1 MPGIV
6 DVARKAGVSITT
18 VSRTFNP
25 VIEYPVAPATRQRV
39 LAAAAA
45 LQYSPSAL
53 ARALV
58 TRRSR
63 IVGVLVG
70 DIVDPYFAEI
80 ARGIEDVARR
90 AGYLVIVCNTSRDP
104 GTERRYISALRDYRA
119 DAIMFL
125 GGDIF
130 DEASR
135 RALER
140 DMVAVTRLGTVAVG
154 VAGDRVGLPAFDIDH
169 AAAAEEM
176 TRYLVGLGH
185 RDIGFIGGLPS
196 VSTARQRLAGF
207 RAGMAAA
214 GLSSDRLEPADF
226 TYAGGYTAALRMLE
240 APRPTAIFAA
250 NDQMAL
256 GALAAC
262 RRAGVEVPTDMT
274 VVGFGNTAA
283 AEHAVPALSTVA
295 MPRHQLGV
303 EAMQAVLDALAVEST
318 AVRGRRLP
326 FYLVIRESSSGPPTS
341 VGRKARRASAPAPRR
356 GTDRVRS

>member
-1 MPGIV
+1 
-6 DVARKAGVSITT
+6 VSITT

-25 VIEYPVAPATRQRV
+25 VSDYPVAQATRQRV
-39 LAAAAA
+39 LAAASA

-80 ARGIEDVARR
+80 VRGIEDVARR

-104 GTERRYISALRDYRA
+104 GTERRYVSALRDYRA
-119 DAIMFL
+119 DAILFL

-140 DMVAVTRLGTVAVG
+140 DMVAVTRQGTVAVG
-154 VAGDRVGLPAFDIDH
+154 VAGDRAGLPSFDIDH
-169 AAAAEEM
+169 ASAAEEM

-185 RDIGFIGGLPS
+185 RRIGFIGGMAS
-196 VSTARQRLAGF
+196 VSTARERLAGF

-214 GLSSDRLEPADF
+214 GLAADLIEDGDF
-226 TYAGGYTAALRMLE
+226 TYAGGQTSTARLL
-240 APRPTAIFAA
+240 PSQPTALFAA

-262 RRAGVEVPTDMT
+262 RQAGLVVPREIT

-283 AEHAVPALSTVA
+283 AEHAVPALSTVS

-303 EAMQAVLDALAVEST
+303 EAMQAILDALAVEST
-318 AVRGRRLP
+318 QVRPRRLP
-326 FYLVIRESSSGPPTS
+326 FYLVIRESSAPPP
-341 VGRKARRASAPAPRR
+341 VARRTRPRQNNSP
-356 GTDRVRS
+356 GRVNNAHVRT

>member
-18 VSRTFNP
+18 VSRTLNP
-25 VIEYPVAPATRQRV
+25 VTEYPVAQATRQRV

-80 ARGIEDVARR
+80 VRGIEDVARR

-104 GTERRYISALRDYRA
+104 GTERRYVSALRDYRA
-119 DAIMFL
+119 DAILFL

-130 DEASR
+130 DDASR

-140 DMVAVTRLGTVAVG
+140 DMVAVTRQGTVAVG
-154 VAGDRVGLPAFDIDH
+154 VAGDRAGLPAFDIDH
-169 AAAAEEM
+169 SSAAEEM
-176 TRYLVGLGH
+176 THYLVGLGH
-185 RDIGFIGGLPS
+185 RTIGFIGGLPS
-196 VSTARQRLAGF
+196 VSTARERLAGF

-214 GLSSDRLEPADF
+214 GLSSNLFEHADF
-226 TYAGGYTAALRMLE
+226 TYPGGHAAALRMLHQH
-240 APRPTAIFAA
+240 PTAIFAA

-256 GALAAC
+256 GTLAAC
-262 RRAGVEVPTDMT
+262 RQVGVAVPAEVT

-283 AEHAVPALSTVA
+283 AEHAVPALSTVS

-303 EAMQAVLDALAVEST
+303 EAMQAALDALALDTTS
-318 AVRGRRLP
+318 VRPRRLP
-326 FYLVIRESSSGPPTS
+326 FYLVIRESSGPPAS
-341 VGRKARRASAPAPRR
+341 PARKPRKGAS
-356 GTDRVRS
+356 T